1 MIRGKRQMPS
11 LNTSSLPDLIFTVL
25 FFFMVVTHMRG
36 VPVKVAYQ
44 NPKGHELT
52 RLVKKT
58 TVVNIWIGYP
68 VGHPEAD
75 AQIQVNDR
83 VVPLEQLPA
92 CLVAER
98 ERMAPEDMESV
109 YVSLRADRHIPMGLV
124 NDVKLALRKANL
136 LQIAY
141 TAEESTRSIEQR

>member
-1 MIRGKRQMPS
+1 MIRRKRQIPT

-25 FFFMVVTHMRG
+25 FFFMVVTHMRS

-44 NPKGHELT
+44 TPKGHELT
-52 RLVKKT
+52 KLVKKT
-58 TVVNIWIGYP
+58 TVVNIWIGRP
-68 VGHPEAD
+68 VGHPDSEV
-75 AQIQVNDR
+75 QIQVNDR
-83 VVPLEQLPA
+83 VVPMDQLTA

-109 YVSLRADRHIPMGLV
+109 YVSLRADKQIHMGII

-141 TAEESTRSIEQR
+141 TAEEGVNDMRTD